1 MTYPKKGALI
11 SSHERESRKLIYVWF
26 ALQTVVRD
34 LISRYWARRRLQ
46 KSAPND
52 VNADQMSAMETIREE
67 VKDMLSEIR
76 NILKTT
82 KQNRN
87 RERIP
92 KTKEIVSEANVDCVH
107 FPVHY
112 DRKASKS
119 PVKKFNQ
126 RTFVRWFVWFLTNF
140 IPDWRIIEGQWTF

>member
-1 MTYPKKGALI
+1 M
-11 SSHERESRKLIYVWF
+11 
-26 ALQTVVRD
+26 LQTVVRD

-52 VNADQMSAMETIREE
+52 VNADQMRAIETIREE

-92 KTKEIVSEANVDCVH
+92 KTEEIVSEATVDCVH

-112 DRKASKS
+112 DHKASKS

-126 RTFVRWFVWFLTNF
+126 RTFVR
-140 IPDWRIIEGQWTF
+140 